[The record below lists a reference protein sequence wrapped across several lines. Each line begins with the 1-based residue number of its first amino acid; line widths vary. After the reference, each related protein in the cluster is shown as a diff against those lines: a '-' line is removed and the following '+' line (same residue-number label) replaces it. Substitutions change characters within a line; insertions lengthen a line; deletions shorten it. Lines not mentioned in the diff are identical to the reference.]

1 MPEQQ
6 PASLVRTLASSLW
19 FPIFFILGFVLC
31 YLLPFHAPTP
41 HHLPVVA
48 VGEQVAQQLD
58 AKFAAALPGGVEVA
72 PVPDAAAARAAITD
86 REAVAAYDP
95 ATGELFY
102 AKANGA
108 ALVQFLQQMFAPV
121 AAAGGHAL
129 TTVDLAPTAP
139 GDVLGTGLFYLLL
152 AMNIPPYVTV
162 MVLLRA
168 ELTTRQKLLSLVGVG
183 AFAAIVCYAAGRLLD
198 VIPAH
203 PVVLLLGFLLT
214 QAVGWTTFGLVPLVK
229 QFIPGVAMTLF
240 VLLSMP
246 SSGGAIPKELVHP
259 FFQFFHLLLPLGEAA
274 DSIRGI
280 LYFDGAG
287 SWPGIIGLVSWCAAG
302 VALTAATQWYA
313 KRKQDQDPE
322 AVAEAGSYEH
332 EDDGGTVVDPLFEPP
347 QPAHHR
353 TLAGSVRL
361 RGDVPAAGAVVTV
374 TDSAGNQLARVDA
387 DADGGYEVHDL
398 PDRFVTVVAAARG
411 AAPAASRVSVP
422 NGRSG
427 HDFVL
432 VPLSEPAAR

>member
-19 FPIFFILGFVLC
+19 FPIFFICGFVLC
-31 YLLPFHAPTP
+31 YLLPFHAPSP
-41 HHLPVVA
+41 HHLPVAVA
-48 VGEQVAQQLD
+48 GEQVAQQLD
-58 AKFAAALPGGVEVA
+58 ARFAAALPGGVDVTA
-72 PVPDAAAARAAITD
+72 VPDAAAAREAVTD
-86 REAVAAYDP
+86 RDVVAGYDP
-95 ATGELFY
+95 ASGELFY

-108 ALVQFLQQMFAPV
+108 ALVQFLQPLFAPV
-121 AAAGGHAL
+121 AAASGHAL
-129 TTVDLAPTAP
+129 TQVDLAPTAP

-168 ELTTRQKLLSLVGVG
+168 ELTTRQKLFSLVGVG
-183 AFAAIVCYAAGRLLD
+183 AFAAVVCYAAGRLLD

-203 PVVLLLGFLLT
+203 PVVVVLGFLLT

-280 LYFDGAG
+280 LYFDGAR
-287 SWPGIIGLVSWCAAG
+287 SWPGIIGLVCWCALG
-302 VALTAATQWYA
+302 VGLTAATQWHA
-313 KRKQDQDPE
+313 RRKQREDPE
-322 AVAEAGSYEH
+322 VTAEAGSYEH
-332 EDDGGTVVDPLFEPP
+332 EDDTGTVVDPLFEPP
-347 QPAHHR
+347 HPAHHR
-353 TLAGSVRL
+353 TLAGAVL
-361 RGDVPAAGAVVTV
+361 RPGGAPAREAVVTV
-374 TDSAGNQLARVDA
+374 TDSAGNQLARVEVDPRGA
-387 DADGGYEVHDL
+387 YEVHDL
-398 PDRFVTVVAAARG
+398 PDRFVTVVASAPG

-422 NGRSG
+422 NGRSE

-432 VPLSEPAAR
+432 PAASGAPVR